1 MSLLSAVAL
10 LIEVGAHPV
19 ARPGLTDSCYHY
31 RPALVSLTGR
41 LIRRT
46 LPGPPNYQ
54 NIARGDRP
62 QVVDLLILDASI
74 CTIPDYKDSPNT
86 DAFQGQDTIQVR
98 RAESTWRA
106 VARLTGRRVAVTG
119 TLSEWALGPDRTPV
133 VIDPT
138 EVRPAPP

>member
-1 MSLLSAVAL
+1 MLLVSSLVILATAGAPAPAPPSVA
-10 LIEVGAHPV
+10 
-19 ARPGLTDSCYHY
+19 DSCHHY
-31 RPALVSLTGR
+31 RPTSVSLTGR
-41 LIRRT
+41 LIQRT

-54 NIARGDRP
+54 SIARGDRP
-62 QVVDLLILDASI
+62 QVVDLLILDAAI

-98 RAESTWRA
+98 RAESTWRE
-106 VARLTGRRVAVTG
+106 VRRLSGQRVVVTG

-138 EVRPAPP
+138 EVRPAPK